1 MLMNERREQILTILA
16 QNKFV
21 TVGRL
26 CALLYASPATIRRDL
41 AEMDEQG
48 MLQRLRGG
56 AELLEGSN
64 SDMPL
69 LLRFQKEKE
78 KKEKIAALALREL
91 EESSTVFMDSS
102 STVFYLA
109 RQLREYA
116 GKSVITNGVATANFL
131 NEQTAAQVYCTGG
144 RIFHRSGFVG
154 SHAADA
160 IKDYCADTL
169 FFSCCGFSLK
179 NGPTE
184 AEEENAQIKRTM
196 LRYAKRTVLLCDC
209 TKFSHDYFC
218 RVCALDDIDLVITD
232 KKPDE
237 PIAEALGDRLICG
250 E

>member
-1 MLMNERREQILTILA
+1 MLMNERREQILSILTR
-16 QNKFV
+16 NKFV

-26 CALLYASPATIRRDL
+26 CEILYASPATIRRDL

-56 AELLEGSN
+56 AELSEGSN

-91 EESSTVFMDSS
+91 EASSTVFMDSS

-109 RQLREYA
+109 RQLRDYA
-116 GKSVITNGVATANFL
+116 GKSVITNGLATANFL
-131 NEQTAAQVYCTGG
+131 NEQTAAAVYCTGG

-154 SHAADA
+154 GHAADA
-160 IKDYCADTL
+160 IQSYCADTL
-169 FFSCCGFSLK
+169 FFSCCGLSVK

-184 AEEENAQIKRTM
+184 AEEENAQVKRAM
-196 LRYAKRTVLLCDC
+196 IRYAKRKILLCDS
-209 TKFSHDYFC
+209 TKFAHDYFC
-218 RVCALDDIDLVITD
+218 RVCALETIDLIVTD
-232 KKPDE
+232 KRPDG
-237 PIAEALGDRLICG
+237 PIAEAILDKLVCG
-250 E
+250 